1 MESQIVLRAE
11 HISKRFGVVKALDDV
26 SFDLMQG
33 EVHALVG
40 ANGAGKSTLIKVLTG
55 FHRPDSGR
63 ILLAGGREP
72 AFHSPADSIQMGV
85 SCVHQEIDVARD
97 LTVAQN
103 IFLGNDRQFSRFGVI
118 SHKAMAAAAR
128 AILDSLGLDIGTEDP
143 VGGLSF
149 SQMQMIMIANALAKG
164 ARILIF
170 DEPTSSL
177 SKNEIEHLFREI
189 ERLKQRG
196 ISIIY
201 ISHHMDEV
209 FHLADRASVLREGRC
224 VGTVD
229 MREATVETLV
239 QMMIGRAVR
248 RTERRAG
255 SDTGQ
260 CVLEVKDLSTTDGRV
275 NGVNL
280 RLNRGQVIGLYGIV
294 GAGRTELAK
303 AIFTG
308 KHIRSGTVSV
318 NGAPVKIRNERDA
331 IRHSIVYSSEA
342 RKAEGLLLNLSVQ
355 QNISITVLDRISRWT
370 VINRRREAALADQY
384 IEKMGIVTPGKH
396 AAVGTLSGGN
406 QQKVVI
412 SRWFAT
418 DSQVMIFDEPTIG
431 IDIAAKQDVLNIIRE
446 SAQNGKSI
454 IVISSEM
461 EELFDVCDQI
471 YVMRMG
477 RVERVFRPGQFCSRE
492 VMAAATGGIVNG

>member
-1 MESQIVLRAE
+1 M
-11 HISKRFGVVKALDDV
+11 SKL
-26 SFDLMQG
+26 
-33 EVHALVG
+33 
-40 ANGAGKSTLIKVLTG
+40 
-55 FHRPDSGR
+55 
-63 ILLAGGREP
+63 
-72 AFHSPADSIQMGV
+72 
-85 SCVHQEIDVARD
+85 
-97 LTVAQN
+97 
-103 IFLGNDRQFSRFGVI
+103 
-118 SHKAMAAAAR
+118 
-128 AILDSLGLDIGTEDP
+128 
-143 VGGLSF
+143 
-149 SQMQMIMIANALAKG
+149 
-164 ARILIF
+164 
-170 DEPTSSL
+170 
-177 SKNEIEHLFREI
+177 
-189 ERLKQRG
+189 
-196 ISIIY
+196 
-201 ISHHMDEV
+201 
-209 FHLADRASVLREGRC
+209 
-224 VGTVD
+224 
-229 MREATVETLV
+229 
-239 QMMIGRAVR
+239 
-248 RTERRAG
+248 
-255 SDTGQ
+255 
-260 CVLEVKDLSTTDGRV
+260 LEVKDLSTTDGRV